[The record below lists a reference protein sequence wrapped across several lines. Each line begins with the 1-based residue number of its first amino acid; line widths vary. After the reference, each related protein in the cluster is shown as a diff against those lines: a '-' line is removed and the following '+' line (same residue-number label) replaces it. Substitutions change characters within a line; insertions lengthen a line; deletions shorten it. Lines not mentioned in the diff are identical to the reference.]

1 METQTM
7 TKKKAE
13 AKVEEVVAEQVQ
25 AQAQAQAPKNLTVLM
40 LDEATLN
47 LVINQLLEIP
57 AKDVFS
63 TLVELQNQI
72 NSQKEIVEFIK
83 SAEVQEAA
91 GLSILFTTTIGL

>member
-1 METQTM
+1 M

-13 AKVEEVVAEQVQ
+13 AKVEEVVAGQ
-25 AQAQAQAPKNLTVLM
+25 AQAQTQAPKNLTVLM

-91 GLSILFTTTIGL
+91 TPKAE

>member
-1 METQTM
+1 MI
-7 TKKKAE
+7 KKKAE

-91 GLSILFTTTIGL
+91 TPKAE

>member
-1 METQTM
+1 M

-13 AKVEEVVAEQVQ
+13 AKVEEVVSEQVQ

-91 GLSILFTTTIGL
+91 TPKAE

>member
-1 METQTM
+1 M
-7 TKKKAE
+7 TKKKAG
-13 AKVEEVVAEQVQ
+13 AKVEEVVAEQVQAQ

-47 LVINQLLEIP
+47 LVINHLLEIP

-72 NSQKEIVEFIK
+72 SSQKEIVDFIK

-91 GLSILFTTTIGL
+91 TPKAE

>member
-1 METQTM
+1 M

-13 AKVEEVVAEQVQ
+13 AKVEEIVAEQ
-25 AQAQAQAPKNLTVLM
+25 AQAQTQAPKNLTVLM

-91 GLSILFTTTIGL
+91 TPKAE

>member
-1 METQTM
+1 M

-91 GLSILFTTTIGL
+91 APKAE

>member
-1 METQTM
+1 M

-25 AQAQAQAPKNLTVLM
+25 AQAQAQAQAPKNLTVLM

-47 LVINQLLEIP
+47 LVIIQLLEIP

-91 GLSILFTTTIGL
+91 APKAE

>member
-13 AKVEEVVAEQVQ
+13 AKVEEAVAE
-25 AQAQAQAPKNLTVLM
+25 QAQAPKNLTVLM

-83 SAEVQEAA
+83 SNTSSNFLINA
-91 GLSILFTTTIGL
+91 

>member
-1 METQTM
+1 M

-13 AKVEEVVAEQVQ
+13 AKVEEVVAEQ
-25 AQAQAQAPKNLTVLM
+25 AQAQTQAPKNLTVLM

-72 NSQKEIVEFIK
+72 NSQKEIVDFIK

-91 GLSILFTTTIGL
+91 TPKAE

>member
-1 METQTM
+1 M

-13 AKVEEVVAEQVQ
+13 AKVEEVVAEQ
-25 AQAQAQAPKNLTVLM
+25 AQAKTQAPKNLTVLM

-91 GLSILFTTTIGL
+91 TPKAE

>member
-1 METQTM
+1 M

-25 AQAQAQAPKNLTVLM
+25 AQAQAQAPKSLTVLM

-72 NSQKEIVEFIK
+72 NSQKEIVEWNEDKKLADHKGIYIELK
-83 SAEVQEAA
+83 R
-91 GLSILFTTTIGL
+91 

>member
-1 METQTM
+1 M

-13 AKVEEVVAEQVQ
+13 AKVEEVVAEQVQAQ

-91 GLSILFTTTIGL
+91 TPKAE

>member
-1 METQTM
+1 M
-7 TKKKAE
+7 TKKKTE
-13 AKVEEVVAEQVQ
+13 AKVEEVVAEQ

-91 GLSILFTTTIGL
+91 TPKAE

>member
-1 METQTM
+1 M

-13 AKVEEVVAEQVQ
+13 AKVEEVVAE
-25 AQAQAQAPKNLTVLM
+25 QAQAPKNLTVLM

-91 GLSILFTTTIGL
+91 TPKAE

>member
-13 AKVEEVVAEQVQ
+13 AKVEEIVAEQ
-25 AQAQAQAPKNLTVLM
+25 AQAQTQAPKNLTVLM

-91 GLSILFTTTIGL
+91 TPKAE

>member
-1 METQTM
+1 M

-13 AKVEEVVAEQVQ
+13 AKVEEVVAEQ
-25 AQAQAQAPKNLTVLM
+25 AQAQTQAPKNLTVLM

-91 GLSILFTTTIGL
+91 TPKAE

>member
-1 METQTM
+1 M

-13 AKVEEVVAEQVQ
+13 AKVEEVVAEQ
-25 AQAQAQAPKNLTVLM
+25 AQAQTQAPKNLTVLM

-91 GLSILFTTTIGL
+91 APKAE

>member
-1 METQTM
+1 M

-25 AQAQAQAPKNLTVLM
+25 AQAQAQAPKSLTVLM

-72 NSQKEIVEFIK
+72 NSQKEIVEFIN

-91 GLSILFTTTIGL
+91 TPKAE